1 MVSLTNKAVELR
13 RADSGLS
20 SSALVLF
27 FLFFL
32 ITTLLSD
39 FPIASLASLIGF
51 LLFGVYTCIAAPS
64 FLIKYFSVLFGIVA
78 AIAGCFS
85 CEFLGGYLP
94 ELRKT
99 VFYSG
104 SLPLLIL
111 NYFIFLSCLHRFDGA
126 FGADD
131 KKLLTEVPVRKEWKW
146 FKWLHASVL
155 LMIVMMFLHALPNP
169 SFIHGVDRFSYSS
182 QYLSGIWRYL
192 HSASMILCIIPLIA
206 VRFGYRKSGWLAI
219 FVFCLYLF
227 WTGIKFSGFY
237 SLLSLATF
245 VYYDKVVTFSR
256 KFIYKLLIGA
266 FVVLGLL
273 LGLSVFAHSFAASS
287 DTASEFFF
295 NRTAQ
300 QGQLWWSTY
309 STYSPCDGIDE
320 FSDELNGLAIGEKS
334 ISECRGDRYGI
345 YKMMYLNAP
354 TDLVDS
360 KLSSG
365 SRYTEAAYP
374 SMYYYFGPFGTVGFS
389 VLTAFGT
396 VCLVNLMIKVIHGR
410 EVFSSLACFI
420 IWRAWAVFRSML
432 LLSPFFDLSV
442 LLSITILIL
451 FSRGLYG
458 TSIASSDS
466 KVNDCLISG
475 GVNDKR

>member
-1 MVSLTNKAVELR
+1 MVSLTNMAVEQQR
-13 RADSGLS
+13 TDAGLS
-20 SSALVLF
+20 AGALALF
-27 FLFFL
+27 GLFFL
-32 ITTLLSD
+32 ITTLLSA
-39 FPIASLASLIGF
+39 FPIASLASLISF
-51 LLFGVYTCIAAPS
+51 LLFGIYVCIAAPS

-78 AIAGCFS
+78 AISGCFS

-94 ELRKT
+94 ELRKD

-104 SLPLLIL
+104 SLPLLIF
-111 NYFIFLSCLHRFDGA
+111 NYFIFLSCLYGFDGI
-126 FGADD
+126 FGTDD
-131 KKLLTEVPVRKEWKW
+131 KKLLTEVPARKEWKW
-146 FKWLHASVL
+146 FKWLHASVT
-155 LMIVMMFLHALPNP
+155 LMIVIMFLHVLPNP
-169 SFIHGVDRFSYSS
+169 SFIHGIDRFGYSS
-182 QYLSGIWRYL
+182 LYLSGIWRYL

-219 FVFCLYLF
+219 LVFCLYLF

-237 SLLSLATF
+237 SLFSLAIF
-245 VYYDKVVTFSR
+245 VYYDRIIALSR
-256 KFIYKLLIGA
+256 KFIYKLLVGA
-266 FVVLGLL
+266 FVALGLL

-309 STYSPCDGIDE
+309 SSYSPCEGIDE
-320 FSDELNGLAIGEKS
+320 FSDELNGLAIGEKP
-334 ISECRGDRYGI
+334 ISECRGDKYGI

-360 KLSSG
+360 KLASG

-374 SMYYYFGPFGTVGFS
+374 SMYYYYGPVGTVAFS
-389 VLTAFGT
+389 VLTALGT
-396 VCLVNLMIKVIHGR
+396 VYLVNLMIKVIHGR
-410 EVFSSLACFI
+410 EVLSSLACFI

-432 LLSPFFDLSV
+432 LLSPFLDLSV
-442 LLSITILIL
+442 LLSIAILVL

-458 TSIASSDS
+458 TSLASDHDEAIDS
-466 KVNDCLISG
+466 LISG